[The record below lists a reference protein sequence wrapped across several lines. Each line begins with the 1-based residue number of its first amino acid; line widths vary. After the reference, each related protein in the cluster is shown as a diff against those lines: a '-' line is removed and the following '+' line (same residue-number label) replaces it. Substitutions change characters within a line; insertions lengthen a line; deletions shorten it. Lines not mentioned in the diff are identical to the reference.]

1 MADWSK
7 GSLCKKLLQIW
18 ISCLDKPSP
27 MRTIDDMA
35 EQDSAEYSQNTLFR
49 PRPRKAKPD
58 RRRRPLVVQQFD
70 VILLLELREQVVA
83 TPGARCRG
91 QQGRVAVVGCIG
103 FGSGDTRAAG
113 ILAALYGSL

>member
-1 MADWSK
+1 MYRSLYLTEKHCQQNKSEFAHWVMADWSK

-58 RRRRPLVVQQFD
+58 RRRRPLVVA
-70 VILLLELREQVVA
+70 LLEGNSTCWRIFRRDLDKETLQ
-83 TPGARCRG
+83 
-91 QQGRVAVVGCIG
+91 
-103 FGSGDTRAAG
+103 
-113 ILAALYGSL
+113 